1 MTSNRVITV
10 NLEELT
16 KAIDEKLANGSLQN
30 YIIKEVSTFKEDP
43 TNVFMADMFL
53 QSPDN
58 TVPGIG
64 KSFGE
69 FEENVRDGKIHKI
82 IELYYAI
89 TMKKIDSGEVQR
101 NIDETLKKLLESV
114 NKMTDANPNTNKDI
128 NKDRRDN
135 NDNNDDNP
143 NKRRK

>member
-1 MTSNRVITV
+1 MEQLQRIESWYEKRKGKFTASEIIKILGVRGLGETGKSYAID
-10 NLEELT
+10 
-16 KAIDEKLANGSLQN
+16 KAIEQL
-30 YIIKEVSTFKEDP
+30 
-43 TNVFMADMFL
+43 
-53 QSPDN
+53 
-58 TVPGIG
+58 
-64 KSFGE
+64 FGE